1 MSTLLYWLLV
11 AVAICGMFLILI
23 APHEGGHFLVAKLFK
38 VRVIEFSVGAGPKL
52 LSFVRGGTM
61 YAIRPIP
68 IIGYVRMGGMEAGDF
83 DEPGGFHSKH
93 PAKRIAILAA
103 GPIANFVVAM
113 VLIGGFWLTQ
123 LNSDPAKILN
133 VLPQVPCSG
142 TTFCTSPAAIAGIQ
156 AGDRILT
163 VDGKAVTAP
172 GAIQAVEK
180 AFPGRPI
187 VLTGD
192 RADGRPFTYTLI
204 PACAPTCLL
213 GIDVAPVVTVQSAIT
228 EGVKF
233 PYYALSTIV
242 QGLDQLISGKVKGG
256 LFGAQGLTGP
266 IGIGA
271 ITASAVAQG
280 PPTYIEL
287 VALLSVALG
296 FTNLL
301 PLLALDGGRIVIS
314 VIEWIRRR
322 PFDRNMEL
330 SFQNFGLAALLVLVA
345 IISFLDIQR
354 LAAGQFTG
362 IH

>member
-1 MSTLLYWLLV
+1 
-11 AVAICGMFLILI
+11 MFLILI

-113 VLIGGFWLTQ
+113 VLIAGYWLTQ
-123 LNSDPAKILN
+123 LNSDPAKIVN

-156 AGDRILT
+156 ANDRVLT
-163 VDGKAVTAP
+163 VDGKDVTAP

-192 RADGRPFTYTLI
+192 HADGRPFTYTLT
-204 PACAPTCLL
+204 PACTSNVCLL
-213 GIDVAPVVTVQSAIT
+213 GIDVAPVVTVQSA
-228 EGVKF
+228 V
-233 PYYALSTIV
+233 
-242 QGLDQLISGKVKGG
+242 
-256 LFGAQGLTGP
+256 
-266 IGIGA
+266 
-271 ITASAVAQG
+271 AVG
-280 PPTYIEL
+280 E
-287 VALLSVALG
+287 
-296 FTNLL
+296 
-301 PLLALDGGRIVIS
+301 
-314 VIEWIRRR
+314 
-322 PFDRNMEL
+322 
-330 SFQNFGLAALLVLVA
+330 
-345 IISFLDIQR
+345 
-354 LAAGQFTG
+354 
-362 IH
+362 